1 MKKLFVNLFTKLNNM
16 LSFEKG
22 IDITDDYQVLK
33 RKNIVIKNIIF
44 FSNITYTVILFLIS
58 LIANSAAGWKITNWV
73 ITILFVPVT
82 FGLNRTLSK
91 LISDSTEDVIKQ
103 QIAMYI
109 ASFYMILSSVLIY
122 FRLHKVESVDGTGYF
137 GLSEAAYILI
147 YYSLLVVSL
156 YQDKKMLMSVCRWM
170 LVIITIIHFTIT
182 YSIVDADYATSLV
195 AFVKEFFRS
204 PEFMDILLR
213 TLFLILFMV
222 VLITNV
228 GIAQYAYLERKNEA
242 VKRQGAQA
250 DYSDVV
256 NDLFSVILG
265 MRIVSGNDRDHITLI
280 SRMAINLGKTLRLS
294 NNDLDELNKY
304 VSIHIEERK
313 NLVVVKKDNMTEED
327 YMEVRRRSE
336 VGARVAKRLQLEQK
350 CEDIIRTH
358 IEGAPTK
365 SFKNEM
371 NNMLMDMENQIVL
384 ICDCYITMRE
394 AKSYKRPYAHKL
406 TIDFM
411 NHELMDYFN
420 EEVFDKFMK
429 NSDSFEEMYNNS
441 I

>member
-1 MKKLFVNLFTKLNNM
+1 MKKLFVNFFRKFNNM

-22 IDITDDYQVLK
+22 IDITDDYAVLK

-44 FSNITYTVILFLIS
+44 FSNITYTLILFLIS
-58 LIANSAAGWKITNWV
+58 LLGTGTSNWV
-73 ITILFVPVT
+73 LTIIFVPVT

-91 LISDSTEDVIKQ
+91 LINETSHEKTKQ

-109 ASFYMILSSVLIY
+109 AAFYMILSSVLIY
-122 FRLHKVESVDGTGYF
+122 FKLKTQMNDSGSILNGKLNVG
-137 GLSEAAYILI
+137 EAGYILI
-147 YYSLLVVSL
+147 YYSLLVISL
-156 YQDKKMLMSVCRWM
+156 YQDKKMLMSVSKWM

-182 YSIVDADYATSLV
+182 YMIFNEEYATS
-195 AFVKEFFRS
+195 FIEFFKTFFTT
-204 PEFMDILLR
+204 PAFIDILLR
-213 TLFLILFMV
+213 TLFLILYLI
-222 VLITNV
+222 VLIANV
-228 GIAQYAYLERKNEA
+228 GIAQYAYTERKNEA
-242 VKRQGAQA
+242 VKRQGVQT

-265 MRIVSGNDRDHITLI
+265 MRTVSGNDRDHINLVNK
-280 SRMAINLGKTLRLS
+280 MAINLGKAMRLT
-294 NNDLDELNKY
+294 NDDLEELSKY
-304 VSIHIEERK
+304 VEIHIEERK
-313 NLVVVKKDNMTEED
+313 NLVVIKKDNMSEED
-327 YMEVRRRSE
+327 YNEVRRRSE

-371 NNMLMDMENQIVL
+371 NNMLMDTENQIVL

-394 AKSYKRPYAHKL
+394 AKSYKRPYSHKL

-429 NSDSFEEMYNNS
+429 NSDSYEEIYNSS

>member
-1 MKKLFVNLFTKLNNM
+1 MKKLFVKLFSKLNNM

-44 FSNITYTVILFLIS
+44 FSNITYTLILFLIS
-58 LIANSAAGWKITNWV
+58 LIASGTSNWV
-73 ITILFVPVT
+73 LTIIFVPVT

-91 LISDSTEDVIKQ
+91 LINDSTNEKIKQ

-109 ASFYMILSSVLIY
+109 AAFYMILSSVLIY
-122 FRLHKVESVDGTGYF
+122 FKLKTQMTVDG
-137 GLSEAAYILI
+137 SEYLGIGEAGYILI

-156 YQDKKMLMSVCRWM
+156 YQDKKMLMSISRWM

-182 YSIVDADYATSLV
+182 YSIVNAEYATSLV
-195 AFVKEFFRS
+195 KFLETFFTTKEFF
-204 PEFMDILLR
+204 DILLR
-213 TLFLILFMV
+213 TLFLILFMI

-242 VKRQGAQA
+242 VKRQGVQT

-265 MRIVSGNDRDHITLI
+265 MRIVSGNDRDHINLI
-280 SRMAINLGKTLRLS
+280 SKMATNMGKTLRMS
-294 NNDLDELNKY
+294 NNDIEELEKY

-313 NLVVVKKDNMTEED
+313 NLVVVKKENMSEED

-336 VGARVAKRLQLEQK
+336 IGARVAKRLQLEQK

-394 AKSYKRPYAHKL
+394 AKSYKRPYSHKL

-429 NSDSFEEMYNNS
+429 NSDSFEELYNNS

>member
-1 MKKLFVNLFTKLNNM
+1 M
-16 LSFEKG
+16 
-22 IDITDDYQVLK
+22 DA
-33 RKNIVIKNIIF
+33 
-44 FSNITYTVILFLIS
+44 SN
-58 LIANSAAGWKITNWV
+58 
-73 ITILFVPVT
+73 
-82 FGLNRTLSK
+82 
-91 LISDSTEDVIKQ
+91 
-103 QIAMYI
+103 
-109 ASFYMILSSVLIY
+109 
-122 FRLHKVESVDGTGYF
+122 
-137 GLSEAAYILI
+137 
-147 YYSLLVVSL
+147 
-156 YQDKKMLMSVCRWM
+156 
-170 LVIITIIHFTIT
+170 FTIT
-182 YSIVDADYATSLV
+182 YSIVNADYATSLID
-195 AFVKEFFRS
+195 FLRTFFTTNEFL
-204 PEFMDILLR
+204 DILLR
-213 TLFLILFMV
+213 TLFLILFMI

-228 GIAQYAYLERKNEA
+228 GIAQYAYSERKNEA
-242 VKRQGAQA
+242 VKRQGVQT

-265 MRIVSGNDRDHITLI
+265 MRIVSGNDREHINLI
-280 SRMAINLGKTLRLS
+280 GKMASSLGKTLRLT
-294 NNDLDELNKY
+294 NNDLEELNKY

-313 NLVVVKKDNMTEED
+313 NLVVLKKENMSEED

-336 VGARVAKRLQLEQK
+336 IGARVAKRLQLEQK

-394 AKSYKRPYAHKL
+394 AKSYKRPYSHKL

-411 NHELMDYFN
+411 NHELMDYFD

-429 NSDSFEEMYNNS
+429 NSDNFEELYNNS

>member
-1 MKKLFVNLFTKLNNM
+1 MKKLFVKIFSKFNNM

-44 FSNITYTVILFLIS
+44 LSNITYTLVLLFIS
-58 LIANSAAGWKITNWV
+58 LFDTSNRGNWV
-73 ITILFVPVT
+73 LTIIFVPVT

-91 LISDSTEDVIKQ
+91 LINEQSHDKTKQ

-109 ASFYMILSSVLIY
+109 AAFYMILSSVLIY
-122 FRLHKVESVDGTGYF
+122 FKIKTQMFDGSILNSKLNIG
-137 GLSEAAYILI
+137 EAGYILI
-147 YYSLLVVSL
+147 YYSLLVISL
-156 YQDKKMLMSVCRWM
+156 YQDKKMLISISKWM
-170 LVIITIIHFTIT
+170 IIIITIIHFTIT
-182 YSIVDADYATSLV
+182 YMIFNEEYAYSLV
-195 AFVKEFFRS
+195 EFFKNFFTS
-204 PEFMDILLR
+204 SAFIDILLR
-213 TLFLILFMV
+213 TLFLILYLV
-222 VLITNV
+222 VLIANV

-242 VKRQGAQA
+242 VKRQGVQT

-265 MRIVSGNDRDHITLI
+265 MRTVSGNDKEHIDMI
-280 SRMAINLGKTLRLS
+280 SALSSDLGRSMKLS
-294 NNDLDELNKY
+294 NVELDELKKY

-313 NLVVVKKDNMTEED
+313 NLVVLRKENMSEED
-327 YMEVRRRSE
+327 YEEVRRRSE
-336 VGARVAKRLQLEQK
+336 IGARVAKRLQLEQK

-371 NNMLMDMENQIVL
+371 NNMLMDIESQIVL
-384 ICDCYITMRE
+384 ICDCYVTMRE
-394 AKSYKRPYAHKL
+394 AKSYKRPYSHKL

-420 EEVFDKFMK
+420 EDVFDKFMK
-429 NSDSFEEMYNNS
+429 NSDKIEELYNNS

>member
-1 MKKLFVNLFTKLNNM
+1 MKKLFVKLFSKLNNM

-22 IDITDDYQVLK
+22 IDITDDYAVLK

-44 FSNITYTVILFLIS
+44 FSNITYTLILFLIS
-58 LIANSAAGWKITNWV
+58 LIASGTSNWV
-73 ITILFVPVT
+73 LTIIFVPVT

-91 LISDSTEDVIKQ
+91 LINDSTNEKIKQ
-103 QIAMYI
+103 QVAMYI
-109 ASFYMILSSVLIY
+109 AAFYMILSSVLIY
-122 FRLHKVESVDGTGYF
+122 FKLKTQMTVDG
-137 GLSEAAYILI
+137 SEYLGIGEAGYILI

-156 YQDKKMLMSVCRWM
+156 YQDKKMLMSISRWM

-182 YSIVDADYATSLV
+182 YSIVNAEYATSLV
-195 AFVKEFFRS
+195 KFFQTFFTTKEFF
-204 PEFMDILLR
+204 DILLR
-213 TLFLILFMV
+213 TLFLILFMI

-242 VKRQGAQA
+242 VKRQGVQT

-265 MRIVSGNDRDHITLI
+265 MRMVSGNDRERIDLI
-280 SRMAINLGKTLRLS
+280 SKMAINLGKSIRLS
-294 NNDLDELNKY
+294 NNDLEELKKY
-304 VSIHIEERK
+304 TSIHIEERK
-313 NLVVVKKDNMTEED
+313 NLVVVKKENMTEED
-327 YMEVRRRSE
+327 YIEVRRRSE

-365 SFKNEM
+365 SFKTEM
-371 NNMLMDMENQIVL
+371 NNMLMDMENQIIL

-394 AKSYKRPYAHKL
+394 AKSYKRPYSHKL

-429 NSDSFEEMYNNS
+429 NSDIFEEMYNNS

>member
-1 MKKLFVNLFTKLNNM
+1 MKKLFVNIFGKLNNM

-22 IDITDDYQVLK
+22 IDITDDYAVLK

-44 FSNITYTVILFLIS
+44 FSNITYTLILFLIS
-58 LIANSAAGWKITNWV
+58 LIASGTSNWV
-73 ITILFVPVT
+73 LTIIFVPVT

-91 LISDSTEDVIKQ
+91 LINDPSKEKIKQ

-109 ASFYMILSSVLIY
+109 AAFYMILSSVLIY
-122 FRLHKVESVDGTGYF
+122 FKIKTQMNVDGTEYLGI
-137 GLSEAAYILI
+137 GEAGYILI

-156 YQDKKMLMSVCRWM
+156 YQDKKMLINISKWM

-182 YSIVDADYATSLV
+182 YSIVNADYANNLV
-195 AFVKEFFRS
+195 EFLKTFFTTKEFL
-204 PEFMDILLR
+204 DILLR
-213 TLFLILFMV
+213 TLFLILFII
-222 VLITNV
+222 VLTTNV

-242 VKRQGAQA
+242 VKRQGVQT

-265 MRIVSGNDRDHITLI
+265 MRIVSGNDRDHINMISAI
-280 SRMAINLGKTLRLS
+280 SRDLGASLKLS
-294 NNDLDELNKY
+294 NIEQEDLKKY
-304 VSIHIEERK
+304 VSMHIEERK
-313 NLVVVKKDNMTEED
+313 NLVVVKKENMTEED
-327 YMEVRRRSE
+327 YNEVRRRSE
-336 VGARVAKRLQLEQK
+336 IGAKVARRLQLEQK

-371 NNMLMDMENQIVL
+371 NNMLMDIESQIVL

-394 AKSYKRPYAHKL
+394 AKSYKRPYSHKL

-411 NHELMDYFN
+411 NHELMDYFD

-429 NSDSFEEMYNNS
+429 NADKYEEIYNSS

>member
-1 MKKLFVNLFTKLNNM
+1 MKKLFVKLFSKLNNM

-44 FSNITYTVILFLIS
+44 FSNITYTLILFLIS
-58 LIANSAAGWKITNWV
+58 LIASGTSNWV
-73 ITILFVPVT
+73 LTIIFVPVT

-91 LISDSTEDVIKQ
+91 LINDQTNEKIKQ

-109 ASFYMILSSVLIY
+109 AAFYMILSSVLIY
-122 FRLHKVESVDGTGYF
+122 FKLKTQMNVDGMEYLGI
-137 GLSEAAYILI
+137 GEAGYILI

-156 YQDKKMLMSVCRWM
+156 YQDKKMLMSISRWM

-182 YSIVDADYATSLV
+182 YSIVNAEYATSLIE
-195 AFVKEFFRS
+195 FLKTFFTTKEFL
-204 PEFMDILLR
+204 DILLR
-213 TLFLILFMV
+213 TLFLILYMV

-242 VKRQGAQA
+242 VKRQGVQT

-265 MRIVSGNDRDHITLI
+265 MRIVSGNDRDHINLI
-280 SRMAINLGKTLRLS
+280 SKMAKNLGTTLRLS
-294 NNDLDELNKY
+294 NNDLEELNKY

-313 NLVVVKKDNMTEED
+313 NLVVVKKENMSEED
-327 YMEVRRRSE
+327 YNEVRRRSE
-336 VGARVAKRLQLEQK
+336 IGARVAKRLQLEQK

-394 AKSYKRPYAHKL
+394 AKSYKRPYSHKL

-411 NHELMDYFN
+411 NHELMDYFD

-429 NSDSFEEMYNNS
+429 NSDSFEELYNS
-441 I
+441 SF

>member
-1 MKKLFVNLFTKLNNM
+1 MKKLFVKIFTKFNNM

-22 IDITDDYQVLK
+22 IDITDDYAVLK

-44 FSNITYTVILFLIS
+44 FSNITYTLILFLIS
-58 LIANSAAGWKITNWV
+58 LLSNGTSNWV
-73 ITILFVPVT
+73 LTIIFVPVT

-91 LISDSTEDVIKQ
+91 LINEPSKEKTKQ

-109 ASFYMILSSVLIY
+109 AAFYMILSSVLIY
-122 FRLHKVESVDGTGYF
+122 YKLKTQMTVDGSIINQKLNVG
-137 GLSEAAYILI
+137 EAGYILI
-147 YYSLLVVSL
+147 YYSLLVISL
-156 YQDKKMLMSVCRWM
+156 YQDKKMLISISKWM
-170 LVIITIIHFTIT
+170 LVIVTIIHFVIS
-182 YSIVDADYATSLV
+182 YQIVNEDYATSLV
-195 AFVKEFFRS
+195 EFFKNFFTT
-204 PEFMDILLR
+204 PEFIDILLR
-213 TLFLILFMV
+213 TLFLILFLI
-222 VLITNV
+222 VLTANV
-228 GIAQYAYLERKNEA
+228 GIAQYAYTERKNEA
-242 VKRQGAQA
+242 VKRQGVQT

-265 MRIVSGNDRDHITLI
+265 MRTVSGNDRDHINMI
-280 SRMAINLGKTLRLS
+280 SALSRDLGASLRLS
-294 NNDLDELNKY
+294 NVELDELNKY
-304 VSIHIEERK
+304 VSIHVEERK
-313 NLVVVKKDNMTEED
+313 NLVVIKKDNMSEED
-327 YMEVRRRSE
+327 YNEVRRRSE
-336 VGARVAKRLQLEQK
+336 IGARVAKRLQLEQK

-371 NNMLMDMENQIVL
+371 NNMLMDMESQIIL

-394 AKSYKRPYAHKL
+394 AKSYKRPYSHKL
-406 TIDFM
+406 SIDFM

-429 NSDSFEEMYNNS
+429 NADKYEEKYNSS

>member
-1 MKKLFVNLFTKLNNM
+1 MKKLFVKLFGKLNNM

-22 IDITDDYQVLK
+22 IDITDDYAVLR

-44 FSNITYTVILFLIS
+44 FSNITYTLILFLIS
-58 LIANSAAGWKITNWV
+58 LIASGTSNWV
-73 ITILFVPVT
+73 LTIIFVPVT

-91 LISDSTEDVIKQ
+91 LINESSHEKIKQ

-109 ASFYMILSSVLIY
+109 AAFYMILSSVLIY
-122 FRLHKVESVDGTGYF
+122 FKLKTQMNVDENEYLGVG
-137 GLSEAAYILI
+137 EAGYILI

-156 YQDKKMLMSVCRWM
+156 YQDKKMLINISKWM
-170 LVIITIIHFTIT
+170 LAIITIIHFTIT
-182 YSIVDADYATSLV
+182 YTIVATNIDEFLQ
-195 AFVKEFFRS
+195 FFTTKEFL
-204 PEFMDILLR
+204 DIVLR
-213 TLFLILFMV
+213 TLFLILFII
-222 VLITNV
+222 VLATNV
-228 GIAQYAYLERKNEA
+228 GISQYAYMERKNEA
-242 VKRQGAQA
+242 VKRQGVQT

-265 MRIVSGNDRDHITLI
+265 MRTVSINDRDHINMI
-280 SRMAINLGKTLRLS
+280 SALSRDLGASLRLS
-294 NNDLDELNKY
+294 NVELDELNKY
-304 VSIHIEERK
+304 VSIHVEERK
-313 NLVVVKKDNMTEED
+313 NLVVVKKENMSEED
-327 YMEVRRRSE
+327 YEEVRRRSE
-336 VGARVAKRLQLEQK
+336 IGARVARRLQLEQK

-371 NNMLMDMENQIVL
+371 NNMLMDTESQIIL

-394 AKSYKRPYAHKL
+394 AKSYKRPYSHKL

-429 NSDSFEEMYNNS
+429 NSDKYEEKYNS
-441 I
+441 AI

>member
-1 MKKLFVNLFTKLNNM
+1 MKKLFVNFFRKFNNM

-22 IDITDDYQVLK
+22 IDITDDYAVLK

-44 FSNITYTVILFLIS
+44 FSNITYTLILFLIS
-58 LIANSAAGWKITNWV
+58 LLGNGTSNWV
-73 ITILFVPVT
+73 LTIIFVPVT

-91 LISDSTEDVIKQ
+91 LINETSHEKTKQ

-109 ASFYMILSSVLIY
+109 AAFYMILSSVLIY
-122 FRLHKVESVDGTGYF
+122 FKLKTQMNDSGSILNGKLNVG
-137 GLSEAAYILI
+137 EAGYILI
-147 YYSLLVVSL
+147 YYSLLVISL
-156 YQDKKMLMSVCRWM
+156 YQDKKMLMSVSKWM

-182 YSIVDADYATSLV
+182 YMIFNEEYATS
-195 AFVKEFFRS
+195 FIEFFKTFFTT
-204 PEFMDILLR
+204 PAFIDILLR
-213 TLFLILFMV
+213 TLFLILYLI
-222 VLITNV
+222 VLIANV
-228 GIAQYAYLERKNEA
+228 GIAQYAYTERKNEA
-242 VKRQGAQA
+242 VKRQGVQT

-265 MRIVSGNDRDHITLI
+265 MRTVSGNDRDHINLVNK
-280 SRMAINLGKTLRLS
+280 MATNLGKAMRLT
-294 NNDLDELNKY
+294 NNDLEELSKY
-304 VSIHIEERK
+304 VEIHIEERK
-313 NLVVVKKDNMTEED
+313 NLVVIKKDNMSEED
-327 YMEVRRRSE
+327 YNEVRRRSE

-371 NNMLMDMENQIVL
+371 NNMLMDTENQIVL

-394 AKSYKRPYAHKL
+394 AKSYKRPYSHKL